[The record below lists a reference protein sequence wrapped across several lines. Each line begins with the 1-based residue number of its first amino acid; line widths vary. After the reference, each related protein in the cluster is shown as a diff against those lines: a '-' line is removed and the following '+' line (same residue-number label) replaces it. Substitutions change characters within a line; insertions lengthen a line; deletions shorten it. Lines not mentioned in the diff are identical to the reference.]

1 VLIIPL
7 DNHNVTLMAL
17 QVLVHRQIATTLAFA
32 RLKFNNFEQ
41 TLVATRRKIALFL
54 VPADDVQHGIL
65 GHADLEI

>member
-41 TLVATRRKIALFL
+41 TLVATRR
-54 VPADDVQHGIL
+54 
-65 GHADLEI
+65 

>member
-1 VLIIPL
+1 MLIIPL
-7 DNHNVTLMAL
+7 DNHDVTLMAL
-17 QVLVHRQIATTLAFA
+17 QVLVHRQIATTLALA

-41 TLVATRRKIALFL
+41 TLVATRRQIALFL